1 MLLGGARP
9 PLGAAYADSV
19 FDAHPA
25 AGSAGRAGERAKLAG
40 AGLGMNRNT
49 ADSGLGGAY
58 WFLLLHQVELPGM
71 GQGCG
76 EGSPNFYKK
85 LIQGQS
91 EQVLSP
97 TIPPT
102 PRCPER

>member
-25 AGSAGRAGERAKLAG
+25 AGRAGWVGETVKLAG
-40 AGLGMNRNT
+40 AGLGVSGNT
-49 ADSGLGGAY
+49 AYLGLEGGY
-58 WFLLLHQVELPGM
+58 WVLVLHQVELPGM
-71 GQGCG
+71 GQRCG
-76 EGSPNFYKK
+76 EGSPNSYKK
-85 LIQGQS
+85 LNQGQS
-91 EQVLSP
+91 EQVVSP

-102 PRCPER
+102 PRCPDR